1 MTKQERIDDFVHK
14 IANKEHITYEQAE
27 QLAITREF
35 IKMVEGESIMI
46 YDNTQTIL
54 NQTAHDILDGSKPEN
69 TVPTEE
75 EIDQVVEYF
84 RMKNESKAYAK
95 YLTPLIEKHGAKW
108 VDAVVYAVMSN
119 MLSGT
124 IKEKDNE

>member
-1 MTKQERIDDFVHK
+1 MTKQERIEEFVHK

-27 QLAITREF
+27 QLAIVKEF
-35 IKMVEGESIMI
+35 IKMVEGESTVI

-54 NQTAHDILDGSKPEN
+54 NQTAHDVLNDSKPEN
-69 TVPTEE
+69 AVPTEE

-84 RMKNESKAYAK
+84 RMKNESKAYEK

-119 MLSGT
+119 ILSGK
-124 IKEKDNE
+124 IK

>member
-1 MTKQERIDDFVHK
+1 MEKAERIKDFVHK

-35 IKMVEGESIMI
+35 IKMVEGESTVI
-46 YDNTQTIL
+46 YDNTHTIL
-54 NQTAHDILDGSKPEN
+54 NQSTNEE
-69 TVPTEE
+69 TPTEE

-84 RMKNESKAYAK
+84 KMRDVTKAREI
-95 YLTPLIEKHGAKW
+95 YLEPLITKHGAKW

-119 MLSGT
+119 ILSGT

>member
-1 MTKQERIDDFVHK
+1 MEKAERIKDFVHK

-35 IKMVEGESIMI
+35 IKMVEGESTVI
-46 YDNTQTIL
+46 YDNTHTIL
-54 NQTAHDILDGSKPEN
+54 NQSTEE
-69 TVPTEE
+69 VPTEE
-75 EIDQVVEYF
+75 EIDQVFEYF
-84 RMKNESKAYAK
+84 KMRDVTKAREI
-95 YLTPLIEKHGAKW
+95 YLEPLITKHGAKW

-119 MLSGT
+119 ILSGT